1 MFQKQSGNTR
11 KKKSYG
17 RCSLIRIL
25 GLQVLPGSVNKIRN
39 QTSFTE
45 TTKVEEAIV
54 ISDSIKERKD
64 HAQANDQTNKKVN
77 VTDAMYIAK

>member
-1 MFQKQSGNTR
+1 M
-11 KKKSYG
+11 
-17 RCSLIRIL
+17 
-25 GLQVLPGSVNKIRN
+25 LPGSVNKIRN

>member
-1 MFQKQSGNTR
+1 M
-11 KKKSYG
+11 
-17 RCSLIRIL
+17 
-25 GLQVLPGSVNKIRN
+25 LPGSVN

>member
-1 MFQKQSGNTR
+1 MGGVNT
-11 KKKSYG
+11 
-17 RCSLIRIL
+17 CSLIRIL
-25 GLQVLPGSVNKIRN
+25 GLQVLPGSVN